1 MLEDMTHDKEV
12 ILELYITCL
21 LLAEYY
27 ERKRVEM
34 GEKESGGGGE
44 RGCIFK
50 GRESHFFLLKLE
62 RFCLFF
68 QRKEK
73 NKKSIHV
80 LLEDTPPSQLY

>member
-34 GEKESGGGGE
+34 GEKESGD
-44 RGCIFK
+44 
-50 GRESHFFLLKLE
+50 GRERE
-62 RFCLFF
+62 WRWG
-68 QRKEK
+68 RKR
-73 NKKSIHV
+73 
-80 LLEDTPPSQLY
+80 LYI